1 MRIGKKANLI
11 LSAGMML
18 LSVIGMIPVLLVIM
32 VSFSSEGSIARDGY
46 RFLPAVFST
55 EAYRYLFENL
65 GGILRSFGVTLFV
78 TVTGSLLSL
87 FLIAT
92 MGFAISRKE
101 FKLGKIYAVLIILP
115 MFFSGGL
122 AASYAV
128 NTQLLGLKNTIFA
141 LILPSACSS
150 WYILIM
156 RTYFRESIPEEV
168 LEAAQIDGAS
178 FFAIFG
184 RFVIPMSKPI
194 LVTIGLFEAFAYWN
208 TWYDA
213 LLYIDSG
220 HSSLYPLQY
229 LLYIMQSKAEFASSS
244 QNVTGVIEKIPT
256 ESFRMALVVLII
268 APILVTYPFFHKF
281 FVKGLTS
288 GIGK

>member
-1 MRIGKKANLI
+1 M
-11 LSAGMML
+11 
-18 LSVIGMIPVLLVIM
+18 
-32 VSFSSEGSIARDGY
+32 
-46 RFLPAVFST
+46 
-55 EAYRYLFENL
+55 
-65 GGILRSFGVTLFV
+65 
-78 TVTGSLLSL
+78 SL

-92 MGFAISRKE
+92 IGFAISRKE

-128 NTQLLGLKNTIFA
+128 NTQLLGLKNTVF
-141 LILPSACSS
+141 
-150 WYILIM
+150 
-156 RTYFRESIPEEV
+156 
-168 LEAAQIDGAS
+168 AQIDGAS